1 MSAPPHI
8 VVIIADQLRRDA
20 LGCYGNRM
28 VDTAAIDSLARRG
41 TRFDHCYAT
50 QPVCAPARASI
61 LTGLYPQRHGV
72 TTNGIDL
79 PADAA
84 ALAELMPEGYQCG
97 YFGKWHLGDDV
108 VPQHGFDDWLSI
120 EDWRRRYTRREYRM
134 LEPDYHH
141 FLRRH
146 GIEPPSPDSSYEEW
160 LPSAGLP
167 AELTQASFL
176 GDRASAFLRRHSER
190 ADAPPLLLVV
200 SYFEPH
206 APYTGPYDDM
216 YDPRDVEVDQS
227 FFRFPSGGSL
237 VNRLRSRYHL
247 DGGNNPLGEHSGDH
261 HDTTTEAG
269 WRRLRARYLG
279 NVTLLDR
286 SVGTILA
293 TLERSSMADDTVVIF
308 TSDHGEMAG
317 DHGLMGKR
325 CMYEQAIN
333 VPLIAADFRKP
344 PGAPATVGGNISHV
358 DLVPT
363 ILELAGGRDSSDLD
377 GTSRLGAFGAS
388 DDLAESDVFVQWNGG
403 PDRHLG
409 SEQINRMTRLP
420 WRTVVTA
427 DRWKLNASSGDQCE
441 LYDLT
446 SDPHELHNLYDVA
459 EHRDRVR
466 DLAARLRLWQQDHDD
481 HAPLPSV

>member
-1 MSAPPHI
+1 MKGPPHI

-20 LGCYGNRM
+20 LGCYGNSM
-28 VDTAAIDSLARRG
+28 VDTSAIDSLARRG
-41 TRFDHCYAT
+41 VRFDNCYTT

-61 LTGLYPQRHGV
+61 LTGLYPQQHGV
-72 TTNGIDL
+72 ITNGIDL
-79 PADAA
+79 PPDVAVV
-84 ALAELMPEGYQCG
+84 AELLPDGYECG

-108 VPQHGFDDWLSI
+108 VPQHGFDHWVSI

-134 LEPDYHH
+134 LEPDYHD
-141 FLRRH
+141 FLRQQ
-146 GIEPPSPDSSYEEW
+146 GIEPPSPESSYEEW
-160 LPSAGLP
+160 LPTAELP

-176 GDRASAFLRRHSER
+176 GDRASEFLHRHSER

-206 APYTGPYDDM
+206 APYTGPFDDM

-247 DGGNNPLGEHSGDH
+247 DGGNNPLGEQSGDH
-261 HDTTTEAG
+261 HDTTTEDG
-269 WRRLRARYLG
+269 WKRLRARYLG

-286 SVGTILA
+286 SIGRILE
-293 TLERSSMADDTVVIF
+293 TLERSAIADNTVVIL
-308 TSDHGEMAG
+308 TSDHGEMGG

-325 CMYEQAIN
+325 CMYEQAVN
-333 VPLIAADFRKP
+333 VPLIIADHRDAS
-344 PGAPATVGGNISHV
+344 GAPATVRGNFTHV

-363 ILELAGGRDSSDLD
+363 ILDLAGAPPASDSD
-377 GTSRLGAFGAS
+377 GTSRLGCLAGS

-403 PDRHLG
+403 PDRNLG
-409 SEQINRMTRLP
+409 SEQINRMTQLP

-427 DRWKLNASSGDQCE
+427 DRWKLNASTGDQCE

-446 SDPHELHNLYDVA
+446 FDPHELHNLFDDA
-459 EHRDRVR
+459 EQRDRVR
-466 DLAARLRLWQQDHDD
+466 DLTARLRLWQQDHGD

>member
-1 MSAPPHI
+1 MAHHTSSSSSPINFVAMRSAATGTAI
-8 VVIIADQLRRDA
+8 
-20 LGCYGNRM
+20 
-28 VDTAAIDSLARRG
+28 VDTPAIDSLARRG
-41 TRFDHCYAT
+41 IRFDNCYAT

-72 TTNGIDL
+72 ITNGINL
-79 PADAA
+79 PPEAA
-84 ALAELMPEGYQCG
+84 TLAELLADDYECG

-108 VPQHGFDDWLSI
+108 VPQHGFDHWLSI
-120 EDWRRRYTRREYRM
+120 EDWRRRYTRPEYRT

-141 FLRRH
+141 FLREQ
-146 GIEPPSPDSSYEEW
+146 GIEPPTPESSYEEW
-160 LPSAGLP
+160 LPTAGLP

-190 ADAPPLLLVV
+190 ADAPPLLMVV

-216 YDPRDVEVDQS
+216 YDPRDIEVDHS

-237 VNRLRSRYHL
+237 VNRLRARYHL
-247 DGGNNPLGEHSGDH
+247 DGGNNPLGERSGDH

-286 SVGTILA
+286 SIGKILA
-293 TLERSSMADDTVVIF
+293 TLERSSMADNTVVIF

-325 CMYEQAIN
+325 CMYEQSIN
-333 VPLIAADFRKP
+333 VPLITADLRQARR
-344 PGAPATVGGNISHV
+344 APATVSGNISHV

-363 ILELAGGRDSSDLD
+363 ILELTGRRRDSDVD
-377 GTSRLGAFGAS
+377 GASRLGSFLAS
-388 DDLAESDVFVQWNGG
+388 DDLGDSDVVVQWNGG

-427 DRWKLNASSGDQCE
+427 DRWKLNLSAGDQCE

-446 SDPHELHNLYDVA
+446 SDPHELNNLFDDT

-481 HAPLPSV
+481 HVPLPSV